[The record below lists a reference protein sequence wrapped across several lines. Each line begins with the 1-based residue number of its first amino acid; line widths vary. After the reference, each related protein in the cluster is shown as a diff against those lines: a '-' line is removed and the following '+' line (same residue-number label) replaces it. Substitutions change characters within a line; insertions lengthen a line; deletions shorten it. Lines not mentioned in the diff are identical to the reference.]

1 MVSKAQKFR
10 LGLFIA
16 VFTTIMIFF
25 IIMVAGNKLME
36 KRDYYNIKYR
46 GMSVSGL
53 QIGGAVKY
61 NGINVGRVDNIKIQ
75 SDDIRNVIVEIS
87 VEEGTPIKSDM
98 QAILTPVGITG
109 LLQVELTG
117 GTNNSSLLQSG
128 DTIKAGTSTFQN
140 ITGKAE
146 ILAEKLEMVLNNII
160 EISGPDNQ
168 KKLKNIIANVDSIIY
183 NSQKPLTN
191 IVTQLDTMSIKITEL
206 VDNLNQTT
214 NRVNQVLHSEE
225 FNNILVNSEKFT
237 GQISNI
243 DLPALVENVNKTV
256 EEVDYAVRQINT
268 THLSGKDDLLDI
280 LDKLQETVDN
290 LDEFS
295 RMLLED
301 PTILL
306 RGK

>member
-1 MVSKAQKFR
+1 
-10 LGLFIA
+10 
-16 VFTTIMIFF
+16 
-25 IIMVAGNKLME
+25 
-36 KRDYYNIKYR
+36 
-46 GMSVSGL
+46 
-53 QIGGAVKY
+53 
-61 NGINVGRVDNIKIQ
+61 
-75 SDDIRNVIVEIS
+75 
-87 VEEGTPIKSDM
+87 M